1 MRRTGGGGIPHL
13 RPNRQAKTGYSVRA
27 LLEHRSGRIG
37 GRSVMDDAQASL
49 LPNLLVGL
57 VALFLIG
64 IMAATIACGPD
75 QCAAGSEFTA
85 SPPENT
91 VLRQGCITMPDGAVL
106 CDETPY
112 SDTKP
117 SN

>member
-1 MRRTGGGGIPHL
+1 
-13 RPNRQAKTGYSVRA
+13 
-27 LLEHRSGRIG
+27 
-37 GRSVMDDAQASL
+37 MDEAQESL

-57 VALFLIG
+57 VALLLIG

-75 QCAAGSEFTA
+75 QCAAEDEITA
-85 SPPENT
+85 TPPENP

-106 CDETPY
+106 CDETPS

-117 SN
+117 TDKEKTL